1 MQEETFTDRMNRP
14 VVIDMCHP
22 CQAFWFDTRESVQL
36 TPGSTLALFRTI
48 GEKTGKPGPSM
59 TDAPRCPRCRGQLKE
74 TNDLQKTTRFKYLAC
89 PKGDGRFITFFDF
102 LREKEFVKPMNAK
115 QIAELRQQVQTVN
128 CSNCGAPVDVQQ
140 GAACGHCG
148 SPLSMFDMKHAEK
161 LVEQLQKAEAV
172 AKTAGPLWEKE
183 LASLRKDPHF
193 PNRYQNDVIW
203 KDDVS
208 VSGLVGA
215 GLHAVARWL
224 SER

>member
-1 MQEETFTDRMNRP
+1 MQEETFTDRMHRP
-14 VVIDMCHP
+14 VVIDMCHA

-36 TPGSTLALFRTI
+36 TPGSTLALFRII
-48 GEKTGKPGPSM
+48 GEKTGTPGPAM
-59 TDAPRCPRCRGQLKE
+59 TDAPRCPRCRSPLKE
-74 TNDLQKTTRFKYLAC
+74 TSDLQKTTRFRYLAC
-89 PKGDGRFITFFDF
+89 PKGEGRFITFFDF

-148 SPLSMFDMKHAEK
+148 SPLSMFDMKHAET
-161 LVEQLQKAEAV
+161 LVEQLRKAEASARTV
-172 AKTAGPLWEKE
+172 QPLFEKE
-183 LASLRKDPHF
+183 LAQRRTEGQLLR
-193 PNRYQNDVIW
+193 RYQSDSVW
-203 KDDVS
+203 KDDLT

-224 SER
+224 SDD

>member
-1 MQEETFTDRMNRP
+1 MQEETFTDRMSRP
-14 VVIDMCHP
+14 VVIDMCHA

-36 TPGSTLALFRTI
+36 TPGSTLALFRII
-48 GEKTGKPGPSM
+48 GEKTGKPGPAM
-59 TDAPRCPRCRGQLKE
+59 TDAPRCPRCRGVLRE

-89 PKGDGRFITFFDF
+89 PKGEGRFITFFDF

-172 AKTAGPLWEKE
+172 AQAAGPLWEKE
-183 LASLRKDPHF
+183 LASLRKDPHV
-193 PNRYQNDVIW
+193 PNRYQNDGIW